1 MPGVSAQV
9 EGALPSSSL
18 LSVCSVRSCCHHLLV
33 AYSTSFSCLLWVAT
47 VISLRG
53 VSWAAWERM
62 RPNGGVTLE
71 PAVRGD
77 MGRVEGCKVAS
88 GGQLVEAAIHRWDE
102 REAT

>member
-1 MPGVSAQV
+1 
-9 EGALPSSSL
+9 
-18 LSVCSVRSCCHHLLV
+18 
-33 AYSTSFSCLLWVAT
+33 
-47 VISLRG
+47 
-53 VSWAAWERM
+53 M

-88 GGQLVEAAIHRWDE
+88 GGQVVEAGIHRWDE